1 MDFKM
6 SVEQVHSSPCN
17 LINLPKSLLRVRGSD
32 GLMPQILLLEK
43 EWQALLDDVE
53 VFLQEAR
60 DMVQKNQLLLGIR
73 FNRNFKTGQLM
84 ESYKER
90 KFCIPY
96 LCFWKKRNIFKW
108 EEVSKLLA
116 QKNASFDEIMLHMWL
131 YRGMRDFYYRAY
143 TISGHIEQLL
153 HYQED
158 CNRAMAIENF
168 NVKMLPDAM
177 RRVPDEQSLPGY

>member
-6 SVEQVHSSPCN
+6 SVEHVHSSPCN

-53 VFLQEAR
+53 AFLQEAR

-96 LCFWKKRNIFKW
+96 
-108 EEVSKLLA
+108 
-116 QKNASFDEIMLHMWL
+116 
-131 YRGMRDFYYRAY
+131 
-143 TISGHIEQLL
+143 
-153 HYQED
+153 
-158 CNRAMAIENF
+158 
-168 NVKMLPDAM
+168 
-177 RRVPDEQSLPGY
+177 

>member
-53 VFLQEAR
+53 AFLQEAR

-90 KFCIPY
+90 KYCIPY
-96 LCFWKKRNIFKW
+96 LCFCKKRNIFKW

-131 YRGMRDFYYRAY
+131 YRGMRDF
-143 TISGHIEQLL
+143 
-153 HYQED
+153 
-158 CNRAMAIENF
+158 
-168 NVKMLPDAM
+168 
-177 RRVPDEQSLPGY
+177 